1 MPPRLLGTS
10 VSGSRYTNWYHL
22 KTQGPDRPD
31 LIDVGKKMLGYLDNQ
46 RRLSGV
52 PSLSIA
58 RKMADGSIV
67 RARFIMDQPVIEI
80 FTAAAVAAQPPTP
93 DLLDGFVVLPA
104 EAIGESEVVLTPLE
118 GGRWQVWFYDATY
131 VPINYPGSPR
141 FYGTTFP
148 APDALNNRGRVDWSN
163 QAQTLRVEWDGPT
176 SRYFWS
182 GSLSSRVY
190 YKGAVLLDVSL
201 IEGGLVGRT
210 GGQVCGA
217 CITRDAD
224 GHLLIVAIRYGSEQ
238 GTGTSRRDVF
248 LAVPLAVDA
257 VHFVPG
263 AKFEQQPKLQA
274 VTAEA
279 ILLLD
284 QERGAN
290 VDDYRHPWMFS
301 DDGRQAR
308 CVRPKFTTE
317 LHELVFTVSN
327 PRNPASA
334 SLQSVVKPWPMAT
347 TSVERIST
355 YQTLH
360 IEAIADFASSGANP
374 PGTPPITAL
383 FHAVPWRNSAFATPG
398 CEFDELVEEKVTTIY
413 GMTAALLCAVDF
425 DGNVP
430 VYAHRIP
437 AVKTR
442 VVHNTSNHTW
452 AFSATISNLNHGRY
466 PQDPAQ
472 SIIDN
477 NALYGYDAAG
487 TVSETAQRR
496 WTTTDTGHDG
506 GYAFPWG
513 EVVAQSAVARDY
525 TETADLSRT
534 WQRTF
539 SYDPNSPK
547 RSTSGGWSIF
557 PSGDAYR
564 YGGEHIQNSSIVGQD
579 VAGFYGEV
587 RDVLYLDLRQG
598 WLAYQAVDDV
608 TTSNTYSGTARLTV
622 ALQPQPAPYHMD
634 GASTP
639 PNYSWLGTTDGTQ
652 FLVVTDS
659 GTSVTTSTTT
669 VDGLPVTEFINNQQR
684 AIAPLDVE
692 TIRVLLKNIV
702 IAEQEV
708 YRFQQSGTSTPSFSY
723 YIGYGQLL
731 RNYGVGSKRQ
741 IAGRTPA
748 QYRGV
753 DPTIREAVTTNSASS
768 SSISWTYGASGFW
781 DGGWQTYKGK
791 YCFSMWRR
799 ANSVDWYLRGVGK
812 ELTGEADQ
820 NTLAQLTGAPT
831 ATNTYY
837 PVTVLPPTQYKK

>member
-1 MPPRLLGTS
+1 M
-10 VSGSRYTNWYHL
+10 
-22 KTQGPDRPD
+22 
-31 LIDVGKKMLGYLDNQ
+31 
-46 RRLSGV
+46 
-52 PSLSIA
+52 
-58 RKMADGSIV
+58 
-67 RARFIMDQPVIEI
+67 
-80 FTAAAVAAQPPTP
+80 
-93 DLLDGFVVLPA
+93 
-104 EAIGESEVVLTPLE
+104 
-118 GGRWQVWFYDATY
+118 
-131 VPINYPGSPR
+131 
-141 FYGTTFP
+141 
-148 APDALNNRGRVDWSN
+148 DWSN

-513 EVVAQSAVARDY
+513 RSSHSQRLRAITRKLQTFLVHGNGLSHTIQTLLSAPLAGVVYIPVGRCVSVWRGAHSEQLDRRAR
-525 TETADLSRT
+525 RR
-534 WQRTF
+534 WF
-539 SYDPNSPK
+539 
-547 RSTSGGWSIF
+547 
-557 PSGDAYR
+557 
-564 YGGEHIQNSSIVGQD
+564 
-579 VAGFYGEV
+579 
-587 RDVLYLDLRQG
+587 LRRG
-598 WLAYQAVDDV
+598 
-608 TTSNTYSGTARLTV
+608 ARRV
-622 ALQPQPAPYHMD
+622 VPGPAPRL
-634 GASTP
+634 A
-639 PNYSWLGTTDGTQ
+639 
-652 FLVVTDS
+652 
-659 GTSVTTSTTT
+659 
-669 VDGLPVTEFINNQQR
+669 GLP
-684 AIAPLDVE
+684 
-692 TIRVLLKNIV
+692 
-702 IAEQEV
+702 
-708 YRFQQSGTSTPSFSY
+708 
-723 YIGYGQLL
+723 
-731 RNYGVGSKRQ
+731 
-741 IAGRTPA
+741 
-748 QYRGV
+748 
-753 DPTIREAVTTNSASS
+753 
-768 SSISWTYGASGFW
+768 
-781 DGGWQTYKGK
+781 GG
-791 YCFSMWRR
+791 
-799 ANSVDWYLRGVGK
+799 
-812 ELTGEADQ
+812 
-820 NTLAQLTGAPT
+820 
-831 ATNTYY
+831 
-837 PVTVLPPTQYKK
+837 